1 MTQLEKVP
9 MGRMFI
15 NDEMR
20 ETTLRILNSGYW
32 IKGPESKAF
41 GKEWAEYCGAL
52 GGMPCSNGSVALI
65 AALHALDIGPGDE
78 VIVPSHTYI
87 ASATCISMVGAT
99 PIFVEIEEEYYT
111 IDIESIKQAITQ
123 KTKCI
128 IVVHLYGQPVSSE
141 IFDFAQE
148 HRIPIIEDAAQGH
161 GASLNGK
168 SIGSFGD
175 IATFSFFPSK
185 NMAVGGDGG
194 AILANNS
201 EELVQRISTFI
212 DHGRSDKYRN
222 DVLGTNFR
230 LSEIQCG
237 IGRIQLKHLSAWVT
251 RRNEIARKYL
261 EAFSNLDMK
270 IPKIRHGAIHAWHQ
284 FVLRVSDREKFIQ
297 HMSNH
302 GISTGIHYPIPCHLQ
317 PVFSDHPQ
325 GKRGQLEFTE
335 QLCEEIVSIPIFPLL
350 TDQEVERVIDAVS
363 SF

>member
-1 MTQLEKVP
+1 MTQLDKVP

-15 NDEMR
+15 DDEMR

-41 GKEWAEYCGAL
+41 GSEWAEYCGAL
-52 GGMPCSNGSVALI
+52 GGVPCSNGSVALI

-87 ASATCISMVGAT
+87 ASATCISLVGAT
-99 PIFVEIEEEYYT
+99 PVFVEIEEEYYT
-111 IDIESIKQAITQ
+111 LEIESVKQAITP

-128 IVVHLYGQPVSSE
+128 IAVHLYGQPVSST
-141 IFDFAQE
+141 IFEFAQE
-148 HRIPIIEDAAQGH
+148 HNIPIIEDAAQGH
-161 GASLNGK
+161 GASLNGQ
-168 SIGSFGD
+168 SIGSFGN

-201 EELVQRISTFI
+201 EELLQRISTFI

-237 IGRIQLKHLSAWVT
+237 IGRIQLKHLESWVT
-251 RRNEIARKYL
+251 RRNEIATKYL
-261 EAFSNLDMK
+261 EAFSELEIK
-270 IPKIRHGAIHAWHQ
+270 IPRIREGAVHAWHQ
-284 FVLRVSDREKFIQ
+284 FVLRVNNRDKFIE

-325 GKRGQLEFTE
+325 GNRGQLEFTE
-335 QLCEEIVSIPIFPLL
+335 QLCDEIVSIPVFPLL
-350 TDQEVERVIDAVS
+350 TDQEVERVIEAVS

>member
-1 MTQLEKVP
+1 MTDNLVP

-65 AALHALDIGPGDE
+65 AALHALGIGPGDE

-87 ASATCISMVGAT
+87 ASATCISMVGAI

-111 IDIESIKQAITQ
+111 IDIESIKQAITP

-141 IFDFAQE
+141 IFEFAQQ
-148 HRIPIIEDAAQGH
+148 HRIPVIEDAAQGH

-175 IATFSFFPSK
+175 IATFPFFPSK

-237 IGRIQLKHLSAWVT
+237 IGRIQLKHLSTWVT

-284 FVLRVSDREKFIQ
+284 FVLRVNNREKFIQ
-297 HMSNH
+297 HMSDH

-335 QLCEEIVSIPIFPLL
+335 QLCEEIVSIPVFPLL
-350 TDQEVERVIDAVS
+350 TDQEVERVIGAVS